1 MLVSHIVESSLYL
14 KWLYIL
20 CSNLLN
26 LLFLNSCC
34 LFLFWLGF
42 CLTGVVV
49 SGPSVG
55 VSDPGRDG
63 HSSRSAVSALLSEPS
78 ILGSTN
84 PVFVHIVARALLTA
98 PPSCSGAGTCDFFEV
113 TPFGCATHDGLGSF
127 AGALKWACKF
137 EPHDLHSFVGFSESR
152 VF

>member
-55 VSDPGRDG
+55 VSDPGCGRWWTLQQKCCVSIALWTQ
-63 HSSRSAVSALLSEPS
+63 HSWEHQPCV
-78 ILGSTN
+78 
-84 PVFVHIVARALLTA
+84 RAHCGQGA
-98 PPSCSGAGTCDFFEV
+98 PH
-113 TPFGCATHDGLGSF
+113 CATIMFGGRYMWLLWGDTFRMCNPWWPGQLRRGS
-127 AGALKWACKF
+127 KMSMQIWT
-137 EPHDLHSFVGFSESR
+137 SWST
-152 VF
+152 